1 MNDLRLHISLIH
13 LYINNTRM
21 IGIVF
26 NPNTLI
32 QNLVKSLPNPK
43 WSTLNNAVYI
53 TNTKENLTQVFDTF
67 RGIAWIDTRKFI
79 KDKPIKENPILDIKS
94 FYNRIEIPGYKY
106 CPDTYLTKLEL
117 RRYAFNTAKVY
128 ISMFEKFI
136 NRFYKIPINELT
148 EIEIRMYLKELHARE
163 VSNSYMNQMV
173 NSIKFYYEIVL
184 DMPSRM
190 YGLERPRKQK
200 KLPKVI
206 SIEEVK
212 LIIENT
218 TNIKHKCIVSLLYSA
233 GLRRSELLNLKTT
246 DIDSKRML
254 IFVGSAKGN
263 KDRYT
268 ILSETVLED
277 LRIYF
282 KEWRPKHFLFEG
294 IKGYQYSTTS
304 VANIVTKAALKANIK
319 KRITPHMLRHS
330 FATHLL
336 ENNTDLRYIQTLLGH
351 SSSVTTEIYT
361 QVATKNLQKIKS
373 PLDFLH

>member
-1 MNDLRLHISLIH
+1 MNDIRLHIGLIH
-13 LYINNTRM
+13 LYINHTKM

-26 NPNTLI
+26 NPNSLI

-43 WSTLNNAVYI
+43 WSTIDNAVYI
-53 TNTKENLTQVFDTF
+53 TNTKENLTQIFETF

-79 KDKPIKENPILDIKS
+79 KDKPIKENPVLDIKS
-94 FYNRIEIPGYKY
+94 FYNRIKVPGYKY
-106 CPDTYLTKLEL
+106 CPETYLIKLEL

-136 NRFYKIPINELT
+136 NRFYEIPINELT
-148 EIEIRMYLKELHARE
+148 EIEIRTYLKELHDRE
-163 VSNSYMNQMV
+163 ISNSYMNQMV
-173 NSIKFYYEIVL
+173 NSIKFYFEIVL

-190 YGLERPRKQK
+190 YGLERPRKQR

-218 TNIKHKCIVSLLYSA
+218 TNIKHRCIVSLLYSA

-254 IFVGSAKGN
+254 IFVESAKGN

-277 LRIYF
+277 LRRYF

-294 IKGYQYSTTS
+294 LKGYQYSPTS
-304 VANIVTKAALKANIK
+304 VANIVRKSAIRANIH

-361 QVATKNLQKIKS
+361 QVATKNLQNIKS

>member
-1 MNDLRLHISLIH
+1 
-13 LYINNTRM
+13 M

-26 NPNTLI
+26 NPNSLI

-43 WSTLNNAVYI
+43 WSTVHNAVYI
-53 TNTKENLTQVFDTF
+53 TNTKENLTQIFETF

-79 KDKPIKENPILDIKS
+79 KDKPIKENPVLDIKS
-94 FYNRIEIPGYKY
+94 FYNRIKVPGYKY
-106 CPDTYLTKLEL
+106 CPETYLTKLEL

-136 NRFYKIPINELT
+136 NRFYEIPINELT
-148 EIEIRMYLKELHARE
+148 EIEIRTYLKELHDRE
-163 VSNSYMNQMV
+163 ISNSYMNQMV
-173 NSIKFYYEIVL
+173 NSIKFYFEIVM

-218 TNIKHKCIVSLLYSA
+218 TNIKHRCIVSLLYSA

-254 IFVGSAKGN
+254 IFVESAKGN

-277 LRIYF
+277 LRRYF

-294 IKGYQYSTTS
+294 LKGYQYSPTS
-304 VANIVTKAALKANIK
+304 VANIVRKSAIRANIH

-361 QVATKNLQKIKS
+361 QVATKNLQNIKS

>member
-79 KDKPIKENPILDIKS
+79 KDKPIKENPVLDIKS